1 MGSLLQYKHTKFLTN
16 HKFPALPPEEQM
28 AHCRKEKERNAARL
42 ADTPLRRWWKNCK
55 E

>member
-1 MGSLLQYKHTKFLTN
+1 MGSLLQYKHMKFSTN
-16 HKFPALPPEEQM
+16 HKFPALPLEEQM
-28 AHCRKEKERNAARL
+28 AHHRKEKERIAPRS